1 MVDLSLRDESIQD
14 RKVTIGRDLEGET
27 DFEGGDIPPQHRT
40 SWVQFGLG
48 QVPTELE
55 HVAAGP
61 GNEMPGWG
69 VGVAVILSTRA
80 HPLPPVTLLIPEITG
95 LICYNYLPPLSH

>member
-1 MVDLSLRDESIQD
+1 MVDLGLRDESIQK

-27 DFEGGDIPPQHRT
+27 DFEGGDLPSQHRT

-69 VGVAVILSTRA
+69 W
-80 HPLPPVTLLIPEITG
+80 G
-95 LICYNYLPPLSH
+95 LPLSFQLVPTLSPRYSLDSRDHWINLL